1 MPRPL
6 ISPREPMT
14 DPVTRSLELVQR
26 AQEGDRDALDKLLE
40 RHEARVLAI
49 VRYRLGPRLRES
61 VESGDILQETFL
73 AAVKAFPTFEM
84 RDEGSLIH
92 WLAKLVERQI
102 IAQADYH
109 GAKKREAARRVSL
122 DRTRAN
128 SGAFSGSVAI
138 VHADE
143 TSAPLEK
150 LERAEEREAVE
161 RAMDALPA
169 EYRELILLRNYAG
182 ASWESVAEQ
191 TGRPSAAAA
200 RMMHARAMLEL
211 AKVLREL
218 GLR

>member
-1 MPRPL
+1 
-6 ISPREPMT
+6 MT

-26 AQEGDRDALDKLLE
+26 AQEGDREALDRLLE
-40 RHEARVLAI
+40 RHSARVLAI
-49 VRYRLGPRLRES
+49 VRFRLGPRLRQS

-109 GAKKREAARRVSL
+109 GAKKREAARRVPL
-122 DRTRAN
+122 DRTRTGSSPLSN
-128 SGAFSGSVAI
+128 SVSVL
-138 VHADE
+138 HADQ
-143 TSAPLEK
+143 TTAPLEK
-150 LERAEEREAVE
+150 LERAEERALVE
-161 RAMDALPA
+161 RAMAELPE
-169 EYRELILLRNYAG
+169 EYRELLILRNYAG
-182 ASWESVAEQ
+182 SSWESVAEE

-211 AKVLREL
+211 AKLLRQY
-218 GLR
+218 GVQ

>member
-1 MPRPL
+1 MRVPL
-6 ISPREPMT
+6 ISRRVPMT
-14 DPVTRSLELVQR
+14 DPVTRSLELVAR
-26 AQEGDRDALDKLLE
+26 AQEGDREALDRLLE
-40 RHEARVLAI
+40 RHSARVLAI

-73 AAVKAFPTFEM
+73 AAVKAFPSFEM

-122 DRTRAN
+122 ERTHGG
-128 SGAFSGSVAI
+128 SGQLSGSVPML
-138 VHADE
+138 HADE
-143 TSAPLEK
+143 TTAPLEK
-150 LERAEEREAVE
+150 LAKAEERAAVE

-169 EYRELILLRNYAG
+169 EYRELLLLRNYAG
-182 ASWESVAEQ
+182 ASWESVAEA

-200 RMMHARAMLEL
+200 RMMHARALLEL
-211 AKVLREL
+211 AKVLREY
-218 GLR
+218 GVQ

>member
-1 MPRPL
+1 
-6 ISPREPMT
+6 MT

-26 AQEGDRDALDKLLE
+26 AQEGDREALDHLLE
-40 RHEARVLAI
+40 RHSARVLAI

-73 AAVKAFPTFEM
+73 AAVKAFPSFEV

-109 GAKKREAARRVSL
+109 GAKKREAARRISL
-122 DRTRAN
+122 DRTSGN
-128 SGAFSGSVAI
+128 SGALSGSVPLL
-138 VHADE
+138 HADE
-143 TSAPLEK
+143 TTAPLEK
-150 LERAEEREAVE
+150 LERAEERAAVE
-161 RAMDALPA
+161 RALDELPG
-169 EYRELILLRNYAG
+169 EYRELLLLRNYAG
-182 ASWESVAEQ
+182 ASWEAVAEA

-211 AKVLREL
+211 AKLLRQR
-218 GLR
+218 GIG

>member
-1 MPRPL
+1 
-6 ISPREPMT
+6 MT
-14 DPVTRSLELVQR
+14 DAVTRSLELVQR
-26 AQEGDRDALDKLLE
+26 AQEGDRAALDQLLE

-61 VESGDILQETFL
+61 VESGDILQETFM

-128 SGAFSGSVAI
+128 AGAFSASVSV

-143 TSAPLEK
+143 TTAPLEK
-150 LERAEEREAVE
+150 LERAEERAAVE
-161 RAMDALPA
+161 RAMDALPD

-211 AKVLREL
+211 AKLLREL
-218 GLR
+218 GIR

>member
-1 MPRPL
+1 MA
-6 ISPREPMT
+6 

-26 AQEGDRDALDKLLE
+26 AQEGDREALDKLLE

-49 VRYRLGPRLRES
+49 VRYRLGPRLREV

-102 IAQADYH
+102 IAQADFH

-122 DRTRAN
+122 DRSRTI
-128 SGAFSGSVAI
+128 SGSMGGSLSVL
-138 VHADE
+138 HADE
-143 TSAPLEK
+143 TTAPLEK

-161 RAMDALPA
+161 RAMDALPE

-211 AKVLREL
+211 GKLVREL
-218 GLR
+218 GIR

>member
-1 MPRPL
+1 MQSPL
-6 ISPREPMT
+6 TSPRDPMT

-26 AQEGDRDALDKLLE
+26 AQEGDREALDHLLE
-40 RHEARVLAI
+40 RHSARVLAI

-73 AAVKAFPTFEM
+73 AAVKAFPSFEV

-109 GAKKREAARRVSL
+109 GAKKREAARRISL
-122 DRTRAN
+122 DRTSGN
-128 SGAFSGSVAI
+128 SGALSGSVPLL
-138 VHADE
+138 HADE
-143 TSAPLEK
+143 TTAPLEK
-150 LERAEEREAVE
+150 LERAEERAAVE
-161 RAMDALPA
+161 RALDELPG
-169 EYRELILLRNYAG
+169 EYRELLLLRNYAG
-182 ASWESVAEQ
+182 ASWEAVAEA

-211 AKVLREL
+211 AKLLRQR
-218 GLR
+218 GIG